1 MLSPVHRGWQGL
13 LRRLGIGLGQHP
25 WVGSLHPAQVES
37 PELLP
42 GEVGELGHPGAV
54 AGLGLGQLQLLQVG
68 GEDLEAGLLLV
79 GGGVGLVE
87 LHLELPELLPDLLAL
102 HKSNK
107 KREKKNCS
115 HPAKILQGS
124 DWTARWGDKS

>member
-25 WVGSLHPAQVES
+25 WVRSLHPAQVES

-42 GEVGELGHPGAV
+42 GEIEELGHPGAV

-68 GEDLEAGLLLV
+68 DEDLEAGFKIRRIKECVFLNYV
-79 GGGVGLVE
+79 STIR
-87 LHLELPELLPDLLAL
+87 LHS
-102 HKSNK
+102 KY
-107 KREKKNCS
+107 
-115 HPAKILQGS
+115 
-124 DWTARWGDKS
+124 